1 VEEASEEKQQQAMTH
16 PSYRPTNKW
25 ATKLSN
31 YNSAAAK
38 FSYGGGHPA
47 FYHEDNECLT
57 ASETREI
64 VDKLISGPEAFMVW
78 MTVVGH
84 ERAKELA
91 SKTFSRILQALPNLA
106 PKNTSIEKWLDIQ
119 GQIFL
124 TIGDLCLKHNILTV
138 SATKA
143 CLSVALMDLPG
154 KYRPSCDADTRY
166 TMSLGIMISKLACRL
181 KFTKSYKALDEKAE
195 LEISKKLKNLEV

>member
-1 VEEASEEKQQQAMTH
+1 MTH

-25 ATKLSN
+25 ITKLGG
-31 YNSAAAK
+31 YNSAAARYP
-38 FSYGGGHPA
+38 YGGGHVVSPA
-47 FYHEDNECLT
+47 VMRGGGLAF
-57 ASETREI
+57 SEAKEI

-91 SKTFSRILQALPNLA
+91 SKTFSKILQALPSLA
-106 PKNTSIEKWLDIQ
+106 PKETSTEKWLDIQ
-119 GQIFL
+119 AQIFL

-138 SATKA
+138 SATRA
-143 CLSVALMDLPG
+143 CLTVALMDLPG
-154 KYRPSCDADTRY
+154 KYRPSCDADVRY
-166 TMSLGIMISKLACRL
+166 TMALGIMISKLACRL

-195 LEISKKLKNLEV
+195 LETSKRLKNLEI